1 MENLFLVREVA
12 ILRCRSGWRFHYR
25 ARESATAEKKS
36 GVMHTDFATENPRYA
51 CPVVVTASPRS
62 PKMPESLATVFFEL
76 DLKINIP
83 LFTNYEINVL
93 VYSSIYR
100 RHRLDDRHGSHPS
113 ARPLPDTPTVR
124 TEARIKI
131 GATHVISA

>member
-1 MENLFLVREVA
+1 LFLVREVA
-12 ILRCRSGWRFHYR
+12 ILRCRSGWRLHCR
-25 ARESATAEKKS
+25 ARESATAAEKV
-36 GVMHTDFATENPRYA
+36 GVIHTDFATENPHCV
-51 CPVVVTASPRS
+51 CPVAVTARPRA
-62 PKMPESLATVFFEL
+62 PKVPESLATVFFEL

-93 VYSSIYR
+93 VCSSIYR

-113 ARPLPDTPTVR
+113 ARPLPDNPTVR

>member
-1 MENLFLVREVA
+1 
-12 ILRCRSGWRFHYR
+12 
-25 ARESATAEKKS
+25 
-36 GVMHTDFATENPRYA
+36 MHADFATENPHCA
-51 CPVVVTASPRS
+51 CPAVAIAQRRTLKASGP
-62 PKMPESLATVFFEL
+62 LATVFFEL

-93 VYSSIYR
+93 VCSSIYR

-113 ARPLPDTPTVR
+113 ARPLSDNPTVR

>member
-1 MENLFLVREVA
+1 LKNLFLVREVA

-25 ARESATAEKKS
+25 ARESVTAQEKP
-36 GVMHTDFATENPRYA
+36 GAIHTDFATENPHRA
-51 CPVVVTASPRS
+51 CPVAVTARPRT
-62 PKMPESLATVFFEL
+62 PKAPGSRVTVFFEL

-93 VYSSIYR
+93 VCSSIYR

-113 ARPLPDTPTVR
+113 ARPLPDNPTVR

>member
-1 MENLFLVREVA
+1 
-12 ILRCRSGWRFHYR
+12 
-25 ARESATAEKKS
+25 ESATAAAKV
-36 GVMHTDFATENPRYA
+36 GGIHTDFAKKNPHCA
-51 CPVVVTASPRS
+51 CPVAVTARPRS
-62 PKMPESLATVFFEL
+62 PKRPGTEVTVFFEL

-93 VYSSIYR
+93 VCSSIYR